1 MQTKVAQVE
10 SPVCVILAAG
20 RGTRMRSQTTHKV
33 CFPIS
38 GRPAI
43 LRALDNYTAGGLTN
57 FHVVVGA
64 LAGQVME
71 TVTAEYS
78 QATFVYQA
86 EQRGTGHAVR
96 VAVEPLLT
104 MGYTGPVIIT
114 MGDKLIDPQA
124 VEKLVHTFS
133 EGSYHAVVGV
143 LPRQPKSSGGR
154 VLLRSDGDLAGIVEA
169 RDIQRAAIFAEAY
182 DQVAAA
188 VDATATVD
196 VVAGYAREL
205 IPDSKKRRVALG
217 ELFDLL
223 ETGDGTGL
231 AQTLEALDRDAGRIR
246 LGGDVFTPDEAD
258 NAPYQNAAFY
268 MFDIAALHEG
278 LQRITADNAQGEEY
292 LTDVVNVLANDVEG
306 KYRVGY
312 CEFAP
317 DDILTYNNP
326 EELVAVEEA
335 FRKRLRDS
343 GVLEVRK
350 PYLPRDSYR
359 TVSEWLSVLQSD
371 DASVRLVLREIY
383 GDDPALWKDRVA
395 AYKSALER
403 FGDLYGYDRK
413 VVLVRAPGRINLMG
427 RHIEHR
433 GGTVN
438 VMALNKEAVLVA
450 APNDDDVVRV
460 SNTDPEQYPDV
471 TFSIGDEIAHLP
483 WDDWLEY
490 INHEHVQRLVYE
502 SGGSWVNYVKAALL
516 RLQFQFREQQIRGM
530 DIVFTGNIPVAA
542 GLSSSSAV
550 VVATAEASIALNG
563 LDVVPQ
569 DFVDLCGE
577 GEWYVGSR
585 GGAGDHAAMKFSRS
599 GEVTHIGF
607 FPFQVK
613 GSTPFPEGYELLI
626 ANSHIKAQKMT
637 NAKDTFNQRV
647 ASYEIGLLLLR
658 ERFPK
663 MAAKLERLRDLHP
676 SRLGIRPSELY
687 NMLLALPEKLTQA
700 EVVQL
705 LGSRHG
711 DALQTIFRSH
721 AEPDHYLIRS
731 VVLYGAAEC
740 ARAELCREYLAR
752 GDMEG
757 LGRLMQISHDGDR
770 VVKHT
775 TGAGGWTCGSYDY
788 SASDAYLEG
797 LIDDLRSEDPERVA
811 RAQLHLQPGG
821 YACSTPEIDEMVD
834 LSMQVPGVLGA
845 QLSGAGLG
853 GCIMVLVRS
862 EAKQQLKQVLTERFY
877 GPRGLTPQITESTP
891 VMGSMLVRVPSM

>member
-1 MQTKVAQVE
+1 MKTTTTQAE
-10 SPVCVILAAG
+10 SPICIILAAG

-43 LRALDNYTAGGLTN
+43 LRALDSYTAGGLTN
-57 FHVVVGA
+57 FHLVVGA

-71 TVTAEYS
+71 TVTAEYP

-86 EQRGTGHAVR
+86 EQRGTGHAAR
-96 VAVEPLLT
+96 VAVEPLVT
-104 MGYTGPVIIT
+104 MGYTGPVLIT
-114 MGDKLIDPQA
+114 MGDKLIDPKA
-124 VEKLVHTFS
+124 VEKLVRTFT

-143 LPRQPKSSGGR
+143 LPRQSKGSGGR
-154 VLLRSDGDLAGIVEA
+154 VLLRSNGSLAGIVES
-169 RDIQRAAIFAEAY
+169 RDIQRASIFAEAHAS
-182 DQVAAA
+182 VAAA
-188 VDATATVD
+188 ADVTAAVES
-196 VVAGYAREL
+196 VVGYSREL
-205 IPDSKKRRVALG
+205 IPDSKKRQVALG
-217 ELFDLL
+217 ELFNVL
-223 ETGDGTGL
+223 EAGDHEGL
-231 AQTLEALDRDAGRIR
+231 IQTLEALDSDAGRIR
-246 LGGDVFTPDEAD
+246 LGQDVFTPEEAD
-258 NAPYQNAAFY
+258 STPFHNAAFY
-268 MFDIAALHEG
+268 MFDTGALYEG

-292 LTDVVNVLANDVEG
+292 LTDVVNLLANDAQG
-306 KYRVGY
+306 NFRVGY
-312 CEFAP
+312 SEFAP

-343 GVLEVRK
+343 GVLEVHK
-350 PYLPRDSYR
+350 PYLPRGSYR
-359 TVSEWLSVLQSD
+359 MVSEWLSVLQSD

-383 GDDPALWKDRVA
+383 GDDLALWKDRVA
-395 AYKSALER
+395 AYTAALER
-403 FGDLYGYDRK
+403 FGNLYGYDRK

-438 VMALNKEAVLVA
+438 VMAISKEAVLVA

-460 SNTDPEQYPDV
+460 SNTDPTHYPDV

-483 WDDWLEY
+483 WADWLEY

-516 RLQFQFREQQIRGM
+516 RLQFQFKEQQIRGM

-550 VVATAEASIALNG
+550 VVATAEAAIAMNG

-613 GSTPFPEGYELLI
+613 GSTPFPDGYELLI

-700 EVVQL
+700 EVIEL
-705 LGSRHG
+705 LGRRHG
-711 DALQTIFRSH
+711 EALQMLFKSH

-770 VVKHT
+770 VAKYT
-775 TGAGGWTCGSYDY
+775 TGTEGWSCGTYDY
-788 SASDAYLEG
+788 SASDAYLKS
-797 LIDDLRSEDPERVA
+797 LIDDLVSEEPERVS
-811 RAQLHLQPGG
+811 RAQLHLQPGR

-834 LSMQVPGVLGA
+834 LSLEVPGVLGA

-862 EAKQQLKQVLTERFY
+862 EAKEQLKQVLTQSFY
-877 GPRGLTPQITESTP
+877 VPRGLTPQITESTP
-891 VMGSMLVRVPSM
+891 VMGSMLISVPSM